1 MTHFFSRLAPSRL
14 AFTRLRPRGMSSTSE
29 ELVAKAL
36 REGSAGAAAIPGP
49 SAATLEALAAAMQ
62 PQPVSLQMLSSTAQD
77 RSLQIRL
84 QQANFIRRELIAR
97 RVRILALLHTMPE
110 SLARREAVSQLAG
123 VYWERLKSVME
134 RPDAASEEDERGFL
148 ARQMKHN
155 ESIKTIGDAE
165 EEQMCIRALDEMQLE
180 RGSDWW
186 ATHPEE
192 RVAVDRHLDA
202 IFLARISLRFLL
214 KHYIASET
222 SKPGFVGIIE
232 RACSPV
238 ALCRALS
245 ASIRT
250 KLQDQYGQVPS
261 VEIVGD
267 ERHTFTYVPSHIE
280 YVVGTLLKNSLVA
293 TLRRQHGEPQGIAN
307 IPPLVRH
314 LQPPLPPVRVIVSA
328 GEDVVQIKLADEAGG
343 ISRSSLINVW
353 SYRRCADDL

>member
-1 MTHFFSRLAPSRL
+1 MSHFLRLASPRL
-14 AFTRLRPRGMSSTSE
+14 ALTRLRPRGMSSTSE

-62 PQPVSLQMLSSTAQD
+62 PLPVSLQMLRSTAQD
-77 RSLQIRL
+77 RSLKIRL

-97 RVRILALLHTMPE
+97 RVRILALLHSMPE

-134 RPDAASEEDERGFL
+134 RPDATSEEDERGFF
-148 ARQMKHN
+148 ARQMERN
-155 ESIKTIGDAE
+155 DSIKTIGDAE

-222 SKPGFVGIIE
+222 PY
-232 RACSPV
+232 RA
-238 ALCRALS
+238 
-245 ASIRT
+245 
-250 KLQDQYGQVPS
+250 
-261 VEIVGD
+261 
-267 ERHTFTYVPSHIE
+267 
-280 YVVGTLLKNSLVA
+280 
-293 TLRRQHGEPQGIAN
+293 
-307 IPPLVRH
+307 
-314 LQPPLPPVRVIVSA
+314 
-328 GEDVVQIKLADEAGG
+328 
-343 ISRSSLINVW
+343 
-353 SYRRCADDL
+353 SYRRGSHPLIDHLWGGGGLEIRQFCCRGGSRE